1 MLQKSFWLLGSGRWA
16 KIIAAQLP
24 RAFGRNT
31 AINVVTSRDS
41 KDVAEDFS
49 NFGVRLAT
57 IADDLPTDLMSDINF
72 SIVCGSTNSN
82 INSVSKSISSGLNF
96 YVEKPFSLNATDV
109 QFLVN
114 KANAHELNTYPSN
127 VFYFQN
133 NIYNLVF
140 AHEKT
145 QGRCFYDYIKFTWTD
160 KREVDAYSGSLKYNP
175 ALTVFE
181 DVLPHLLPIACKF
194 IDVSSLDLY
203 AVNVDRWGQ
212 AVQLNFRAKNSEI
225 DINIERNG
233 EKRRRL
239 LHLTKDGK
247 TLHYDFST
255 HEGSVD
261 YVKQYMPHGQGRSL
275 GPLSLSLFDFVRS
288 SKSKKISPF
297 NNLKYTN
304 LTLELFPKI
313 NEQYIGQLKKLSA
326 GFDRSNTDAIHC
338 PDYLLNEITA
348 RLSDTAIDCNYTDR
362 NIMNEVKQALCA
374 NNEPKH

>member
-1 MLQKSFWLLGSGRWA
+1 MSQKSFWLLGSGRWA
-16 KIIAAQLP
+16 KIIATQLP
-24 RAFGRNT
+24 LAFGRNT
-31 AINVVTSRDS
+31 AINVITSRDS

-49 NFGVRLAT
+49 NFGVRLNT
-57 IADDLPTDLMSDINF
+57 IADDLPKNLMSDINF

-82 INSVSKSISSGLNF
+82 ANSVSKSISSGLNF
-96 YVEKPFSLNATDV
+96 YVEKPFSLNATEV
-109 QFLVN
+109 QSLVS

-133 NIYNLVF
+133 NIYNLIF

-145 QGRCFYDYIKFTWTD
+145 LDRCFYDYIKFTWTD
-160 KREVDAYSGSLKYNP
+160 KREVDTFSGSLKYNP

-194 IDVSSLDLY
+194 IDVSSLDLC

-212 AVQLNFRAKNSEI
+212 AVQLNFRSKNSEI

-239 LHLTKDGK
+239 LHLTKNGN
-247 TLHYDFST
+247 TFHYDFSA

-261 YVKQYMPHGQGRSL
+261 YIRQYMPHGQNRSL

-304 LTLELFPKI
+304 LILELFPKI
-313 NEQYIGQLKKLSA
+313 NEQYIGQLKKLSI
-326 GFDRSNTDAIHC
+326 GLDWSNANASHC
-338 PDYLLNEITA
+338 PDYLVNEITA
-348 RLSDTAIDCNYTDR
+348 RLSPAIDCDYLDR
-362 NIMNEVKQALCA
+362 TIMHDVIEALSA
-374 NNEPKH
+374 NDEPKH